1 MPAAAANA
9 TTTGQNKTGAY
20 EITAPDN
27 QQTGP
32 LALRFL
38 TLRAKAGGYCILSSI
53 RNCFGSAVC
62 LVFQDGAYVKL

>member
-38 TLRAKAGGYCILSSI
+38 TRRAKAGGYCILSA
-53 RNCFGSAVC
+53 GC
-62 LVFQDGAYVKL
+62 LALALSFALFFKTAHM